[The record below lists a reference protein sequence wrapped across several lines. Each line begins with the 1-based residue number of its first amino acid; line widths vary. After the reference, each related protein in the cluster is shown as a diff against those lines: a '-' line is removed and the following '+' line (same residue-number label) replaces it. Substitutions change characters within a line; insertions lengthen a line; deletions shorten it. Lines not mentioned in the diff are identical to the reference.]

1 VATTLEKSESRTSPA
16 PKRAPRWG
24 YALVVLAALVVG
36 TLFYLLIDGGSIH
49 LPEGYWTTPLPED
62 APADPSSDEFIAH
75 IQEHSG
81 TNFIRLAGATS
92 DGKWG
97 NPIYEAGS
105 GDPAHRI
112 QNSCGYV
119 LPPEFGSVRIPPGAR
134 PDPSPDSSMTVYD
147 LDKGVVYGFYRTR
160 YNEAT
165 DEWSSCGGAVYYLD
179 SNGLAGSLDQSDEP
193 RNFGHRGVPPFTY
206 AVRHDEIENG
216 SIDHILKIAV
226 GVASEDHVWPMTGS
240 DGGSADE
247 FAPPEG
253 ARLRL
258 KPSIDLSELDLTD
271 PQRTIATALQTYGAV
286 IGDQSGSTT
295 ALKLEN
301 TVAEGRGQLWTGL
314 LEPDSLSMFDL
325 DDFEV
330 IKLGYGR

>member
-1 VATTLEKSESRTSPA
+1 VATTLEKRESRTA
-16 PKRAPRWG
+16 PVRRRAPRRV
-24 YALVVLAALVVG
+24 YALLPLAALVVG
-36 TLFYLLIDGGSIH
+36 GLLYLLIGEDSTP

-62 APADPSSDEFIAH
+62 APVDPNSDEFIAH
-75 IQEHSG
+75 IQEHSN
-81 TNFIRLAGATS
+81 TNFIRLAGATA

-97 NPIYEAGS
+97 NPIYYAGS
-105 GDPAHRI
+105 GDPAHEI
-112 QNSCGYV
+112 GNSCGNRQ
-119 LPPEFGSVRIPPGAR
+119 PPEFRSVRIPAGAL
-134 PDPSPDSSMTVYD
+134 PDPSSDSSMTVYD

-160 YNEAT
+160 YDEAT
-165 DEWSSCGGAVYYLD
+165 NHWSSCGGAVYYLD
-179 SNGLAGSLDQSDEP
+179 SNGLVGSLGQSDEP

-206 AVRHDEIENG
+206 AVRHDEIEAG
-216 SIDHILKIAV
+216 SIDHVLKIAV
-226 GVASEDHVWPMTGS
+226 DVANEDHVWPMSGS
-240 DGGSADE
+240 DGDSTDE

-258 KPSIDLSELDLTD
+258 KPSIDLSELDLTG

-301 TVAEGRGQLWTGL
+301 TVAEGRGQLWTGM
-314 LEPDSLSMFDL
+314 LEPDSLSMFEL
-325 DDFEV
+325 EDFEV